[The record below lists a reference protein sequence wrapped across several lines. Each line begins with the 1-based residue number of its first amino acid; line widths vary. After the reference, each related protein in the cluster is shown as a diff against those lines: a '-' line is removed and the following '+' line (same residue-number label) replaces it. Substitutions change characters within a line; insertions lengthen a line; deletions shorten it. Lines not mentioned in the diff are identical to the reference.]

1 MMWRNKASA
10 KYPYRWSTII
20 EALKS
25 ASVDEKD
32 LADKYFTELQEL
44 HKPNSKRDVHVDYCY
59 NSLYIFLMNS
69 TADYADKGDV
79 KITVSDHK
87 NVMDKV
93 GVAAKDNWRALGSE
107 LGLSIAQLN
116 GIETQRRSG
125 TQHCIS
131 DALDKWRASMSK
143 TPVTWETLLVSLC
156 KPQVDLK
163 YLADEIYTDPKFP
176 FK

>member
-1 MMWRNKASA
+1 MS
-10 KYPYRWSTII
+10 S
-20 EALKS
+20 E
-25 ASVDEKD
+25 
-32 LADKYFTELQEL
+32 FT
-44 HKPNSKRDVHVDYCY
+44 
-59 NSLYIFLMNS
+59 

-116 GIETQRRSG
+116 GFETQRRSG

-131 DALDKWRASMSK
+131 DSLDKWRASMSK
-143 TPVTWETLLVSLC
+143 RPVTWETLLVSLC
-156 KPQVDLK
+156 KPQVGLK